1 MAPKKR
7 DHALKPGKGGDAAAP
22 ARPRARDE
30 SAGPP
35 LRALLAQ
42 PGQPFLVPL
51 VLALLVRVS
60 FIVQIP
66 FASEDAYIT
75 FRFAENWAHGLGPVY
90 NAGERVF
97 GFSSPLWTAWLALG
111 AALTGPVLAWARVSG
126 LAFDLLAL
134 VVATRM
140 LLREHGR
147 ASAWIFAAFFALYP
161 IFGANAVLGMETSLF
176 LCLLFVAAERVALR
190 RPDAGVWL
198 GLLALVRPE
207 AFLCALVL
215 SLRADGR
222 ARLVGAAIAGAAL
235 VALAAYF
242 GSPIP
247 QSVLAKAA
255 TYGLGGP
262 FAGLAWIEG
271 LVPLFVSGRWPQ
283 TGEGINLFPF
293 ALVAF
298 PAALLAWKLFWTERR
313 RPRAVSLAALAG
325 LCVLLGYAV
334 FGVPYF
340 SWYGVVPFA
349 TWGLAAAVGVPLL
362 SRQRVLY
369 ASLALYLVSDAIL
382 LQHLYVERVRQ
393 EAISFWQMGT
403 ELKRIAGGRGTVFLE
418 PLGHI
423 GYISGLTV
431 YDEVGLVSPLVA
443 RRRAEGAGWYADVVS
458 RMHPDFLVV
467 RDGFFDRNAS
477 FAAGAAP
484 FRSPEEMAQVRAA
497 YDVVPTAAPGEPTGL
512 TLLRRRS

>member
-1 MAPKKR
+1 MAAHKR
-7 DHALKPGKGGDAAAP
+7 DNALKPGKGAAP
-22 ARPRARDE
+22 AAPGRPRPRDE

-35 LRALLAQ
+35 LRALLVR

-51 VLALLVRVS
+51 LIALAVRVS
-60 FIVQIP
+60 LIAQIP

-111 AALTGPVLAWARVSG
+111 SAVSGPALAWARVSG
-126 LAFDLLAL
+126 VAFDLLAL

-161 IFGANAVLGMETSLF
+161 FFGANAVLGMETSLF
-176 LCLLFVAAERVALR
+176 LFLLFVAAERVTLR

-198 GLLALVRPE
+198 GLLAVVRPE
-207 AFLCALVL
+207 ATLCALVL

-222 ARLVGAAIAGAAL
+222 ARLIAAGIAGAVA
-235 VALAAYF
+235 VALGAYF

-262 FAGLAWIEG
+262 LAGAAWIEG
-271 LVPLFVSGRWPQ
+271 LVPLFVSGRWPV
-283 TGEGINLFPF
+283 TGEGTNLFPF
-293 ALVAF
+293 AIVAF
-298 PAALLAWKLFWTERR
+298 PSALLAWKLFWTERR
-313 RPRAVSLAALAG
+313 RPRATALAVLAG
-325 LCVLLGYAV
+325 LCVLLAYVVA
-334 FGVPYF
+334 GVPYF

-349 TWGLAAAVGVPLL
+349 TWGIAAAVGVPLL

-369 ASLALYLVSDAIL
+369 VSLALYLVSDALL

-393 EAISFWQMGT
+393 EAVSFWQMGN
-403 ELKRIAGGRGTVFLE
+403 ELKRASGGRGTVFLE

-423 GYISGLTV
+423 GYVSGLTV

-443 RRRAEGAGWYADVVS
+443 RRRTQGAGWYADVVG
-458 RMHPDFLVV
+458 RLHPD
-467 RDGFFDRNAS
+467 
-477 FAAGAAP
+477 
-484 FRSPEEMAQVRAA
+484 
-497 YDVVPTAAPGEPTGL
+497 
-512 TLLRRRS
+512 